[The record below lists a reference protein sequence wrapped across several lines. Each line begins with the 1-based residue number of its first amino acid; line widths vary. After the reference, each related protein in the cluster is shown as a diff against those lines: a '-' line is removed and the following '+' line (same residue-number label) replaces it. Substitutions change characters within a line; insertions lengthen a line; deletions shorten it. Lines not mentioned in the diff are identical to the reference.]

1 MAKMD
6 MIASQCSYCLQ
17 AEQGGHVDGP
27 RGAGRPVVAV
37 LLAHL
42 VIPTP
47 LTPVNTPGLHGVHC
61 RNAEMMHLVL
71 HATVSLVRGADP
83 QLQRLRI

>member
-27 RGAGRPVVAV
+27 RGAGRPVVAL

-42 VIPTP
+42 VIQAA
-47 LTPVNTPGLHGVHC
+47 LTPVQPLGC
-61 RNAEMMHLVL
+61 
-71 HATVSLVRGADP
+71 TVSVAAM
-83 QLQRLRI
+83 QR